1 MGKILG
7 HYILPHPPIIVPEVG
22 MGNQHVAF
30 RTSSSMKMIAK
41 EISALKPDNIVVI
54 SPHGPNFAE
63 GISIMDSYFIQGNFE
78 EFGSPLSMEKE
89 INKKL
94 VNELKSRCNE
104 TIIPLINIDHSNAEL
119 CNIDYKLDHGTMVP
133 LYFIDKFT
141 ENYKLTSI
149 TYGGISKLHHYKFGM
164 ILKEAI
170 SNVPGDFVIICSGDL
185 SHKLIEDSPYGYDSI
200 GETFDNALIHN
211 LATGN
216 WEDIIHM
223 DNDLVTNAC
232 QCAFKSIMIL
242 LGTLDEFDFK
252 SDIISY
258 EHPFGVG
265 YFISRINI
273 INNCETKYTKLERSF
288 ERRFLSMT
296 KKESFQVKL
305 ARESI
310 NNFIK
315 YQNYID
321 IPSNT
326 PKELL
331 WNKKGV
337 FVSIKIDGAL
347 KGCIGTI
354 IPTCDTTCEEIIRNA
369 IEACSHDPRFTPVYE
384 DELSLLTISV
394 DILESPEIC
403 SKDDLDPQKYGIIVS
418 TESKKAVLL
427 PDLQGI
433 TSIEEQLSTVLNK
446 AGISPNEE
454 YSIERF
460 EVNRYL

>member
-1 MGKILG
+1 MGRILG

-41 EISALKPDNIVVI
+41 EISALNPDNIVVI
-54 SPHGPNFAE
+54 SPHGPNFID
-63 GISIMDSYFIQGNFE
+63 GISIMDSYFIQGDFE
-78 EFGSPLSMEKE
+78 EFGSELSMEKE

-94 VNELKSRCNE
+94 VKELKYRCEE
-104 TIIPLINIDHSNAEL
+104 TIIPLISIDHSNAEL
-119 CNIDYKLDHGTMVP
+119 YNIEYKLDHGTMVP
-133 LYFIDKFT
+133 LYFIDKFM

-164 ILKEAI
+164 ILKESL
-170 SNVPGDFVIICSGDL
+170 SNIPGDFVIISSGDL
-185 SHKLIEDSPYGYDSI
+185 SHKLIEDSPYGYDSS
-200 GETFDNALIHN
+200 GEKFDRDLIDN
-211 LATGN
+211 LAAGN
-216 WEDIIHM
+216 WEDIIFM
-223 DNDLVTNAC
+223 NDDLVTNAC
-232 QCAFKSIMIL
+232 QCALKSIILL

-265 YFISRINI
+265 YCISRINI
-273 INNCETKYTKLERSF
+273 INNCESKYTKLERSF

-296 KKESFQVKL
+296 KKESFQVNL
-305 ARESI
+305 AREAI

-315 YQNYID
+315 YENYID

-337 FVSIKIDGAL
+337 FVSLKIEGNL
-347 KGCIGTI
+347 RGCIGTLT
-354 IPTCDTTCEEIIRNA
+354 PTCDTTCEEIIRNA

-384 DELSLLTISV
+384 EELSLLTISV
-394 DILESPEIC
+394 DILDNPEIC
-403 SKDDLDPQKYGIIVS
+403 SKEDLDPQKYGIIVS

-427 PDLQGI
+427 PNLQGI
-433 TSIEEQLSTVLNK
+433 NTVEEQLSTVLKK

-460 EVNRYL
+460 EVKRYL